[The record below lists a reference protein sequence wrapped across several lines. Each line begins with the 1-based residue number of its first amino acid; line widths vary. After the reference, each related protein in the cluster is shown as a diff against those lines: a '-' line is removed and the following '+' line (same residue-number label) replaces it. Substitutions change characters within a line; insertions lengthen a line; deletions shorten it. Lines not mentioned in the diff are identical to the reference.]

1 MELYLAVLIVL
12 IIITIGWCIY
22 HYFSTGEFP
31 DAFAQRIYT
40 SSKNL
45 FVAPK
50 TAIELFDKT
59 SGHHMDA
66 VAKEILENG
75 DKDEKMYREQIRRG
89 RISNSGMA
97 LAIENTYAMGQIA
110 THFLDQTPEN
120 VQAAAALR
128 TETLVRIA
136 MRPAAA
142 IAAQIPPENI
152 VVAWEEDPQIQTML
166 LTQIRRARQLEA
178 RPDEPGYHE
187 RYYEARH
194 VVSDPQNVHDSEV
207 QTDARR
213 ILRQIQQK
221 NAGEYNHGDDTRQH
235 MHSVDNMRHWLENRE
250 YENAAMRNN
259 TLTVFNAMAQ
269 GAENTALQ
277 INERQLLHEAY
288 MRANSAENFHNRQN
302 VQDALVSALA
312 DSAVNSPGI
321 ISGNTTTVCVTG
333 RCTRLLGA
341 FTHIDADRTIAEP
354 IKTIDILRNEIL
366 SKSHNI
372 LTKELESSSMMDR
385 YNSGESSP
393 ELNIALDNIRDN
405 IKQLGQGYNEQNPVV
420 VEQCIQDALAGV

>member
-1 MELYLAVLIVL
+1 MAVLIVL
-12 IIITIGWCIY
+12 VIITIGWCIY
-22 HYFSTGEFP
+22 HYVTTGEFP

-50 TAIELFDKT
+50 SAIELFDKT

-89 RISNSGMA
+89 KISNSGMA
-97 LAIENTYAMGQIA
+97 AAIDNTYAMGQIA

-120 VQAAAALR
+120 AQAAAALR

-142 IAAQIPPENI
+142 IAAQVPPENI
-152 VVAWEEDPQIQTML
+152 IVAWEADPQVQAML
-166 LTQIRRARQLEA
+166 LTEVRRARQLEA

-187 RYYEARH
+187 RYYEARR

-221 NAGEYNHGDDTRQH
+221 NAAEFQRAAHYP
-235 MHSVDNMRHWLENRE
+235 VDNSIAGMRQWLEDRAYDNPAMKN
-250 YENAAMRNN
+250 NA
-259 TLTVFNAMAQ
+259 LTVFNAMAQ
-269 GAENTALQ
+269 GAENTGLQ
-277 INERQLLHEAY
+277 TNERQLLHDVW
-288 MRANSAENFHNRQN
+288 MRANSAENHQNRHN
-302 VQDALVSALA
+302 VHDALVSALA

-321 ISGNTTTVCVTG
+321 IGGNTTTVCVTG

-341 FTHIDADRTIAEP
+341 FTHIDADQTIAEP

-372 LTKELESSSMMDR
+372 LTKELESNSLMDR
-385 YNSGESSP
+385 YNGGETSP
-393 ELNIALDNIRDN
+393 ELDIALENVRDS
-405 IKQLGQGYNEQNPVV
+405 IKQLGSGYHEQNPVV